1 MTQAKLTDGLVEMA
15 DTLVADFDLIDFL
28 HQLTERCVQLLDVSA
43 AGLLLTDQRGTLRF
57 TAASTEQTRL
67 LELFQ
72 LQVDEGPC
80 LDCFHSGQ
88 PVSASDLAVAAV
100 RWPQFA
106 PAAVNTGFAAVA
118 ALPMRLRDEIIG
130 ALNLF
135 DTQPDTVTAEKQR
148 IGQALADIATIG
160 ILQHRAIRSRDIL
173 TQQLETALHSRVII
187 EQAKGV
193 IAEREGLDPGQ
204 AFERLRATSRA
215 HGRPLAEFAQAIVDG
230 SDQLPRTGSAPQRH
244 EREPIDPRHTKNS

>member
-1 MTQAKLTDGLVEMA
+1 MAQVQLTDVFVEMA

-43 AGLLLTDQRGTLRF
+43 VGLLLTDQRGTLRV
-57 TAASTEQTRL
+57 TAASTDQARL

-80 LDCFHSGQ
+80 LESFRSGQ
-88 PVSASDLAVAAV
+88 PVSVPDLSAAAE

-106 PAAVNTGFAAVA
+106 PAAVDTGFAAVA
-118 ALPMRLRDEIIG
+118 ALPMRLREEVIG

-135 DTQPDTVTAEKQR
+135 DTRPATVTADKQR

-160 ILQHRAIRSRDIL
+160 ILQHRAIASRDVL
-173 TQQLETALHSRVII
+173 TQQLETALHSRIII

-193 IAEREGLDPGQ
+193 IAERDGLDPAE
-204 AFERLRATSRA
+204 AFDRMRAVSRA
-215 HGRPLAEFAQAIVDG
+215 NGRRLAEFAQAIVDG
-230 SDQLPRTGSAPQRH
+230 SEQLPQPSSRRTNP
-244 EREPIDPRHTKNS
+244 

>member
-1 MTQAKLTDGLVEMA
+1 MDERHLTDVFVEMA

-28 HQLTERCVQLLDVSA
+28 HMLTQRCVQLLDVSA
-43 AGLLLTDQRGTLRF
+43 SGLLLTDQRGALRV

-80 LDCFHSGQ
+80 LDCFRAGE
-88 PVSASDLAVAAV
+88 PVAVPDLSDAAD

-106 PAAVNTGFAAVA
+106 PAAVDTGFAAVA
-118 ALPMRLRDEIIG
+118 ALPMRLRDEVIG

-135 DTQPDTVTAEKQR
+135 DTRRATVTADKQR
-148 IGQALADIATIG
+148 LGQALADIATIG
-160 ILQHRAIRSRDIL
+160 ILQERAIRTRDIL
-173 TQQLETALHSRVII
+173 TQQLETALHSRIII

-193 IAEREGLDPGQ
+193 IAEREGLDTGQ
-204 AFERLRATSRA
+204 AFERLRAVSRS
-215 HGRPLAEFAQAIVDG
+215 RNRRLAELAQMIVEGSELLPPPPAI
-230 SDQLPRTGSAPQRH
+230 H
-244 EREPIDPRHTKNS
+244 